1 MELLLKTTHVF
12 NKNIVSMLILLLVR
26 KRFAQKSLEQEYWYY
41 RMKDNRR
48 HNDILDLY
56 GLTDSI
62 MTSEQQLSYI
72 DFLFIE
78 NDPYP

>member
-26 KRFAQKSLEQEYWYY
+26 KRFAQKPLEQEYWYY